1 MNIIA
6 NFISPFLNFFKKL
19 ISLAEFKKYKDA
31 IRRNPHDHQLRARFT
46 KYCLNSYFQGSPS
59 RNYLIEA
66 VNHFEYIVHSDVLDL
81 EVFYLMGKYYQGQ
94 DNNKAVEIYLKGINR
109 YNEAVTKSLQFRHD
123 YVEMAFMIAI
133 NLLALEA
140 NHPDPELGKF
150 FKNVRRTYLKN
161 FLEHKVEFKTEALD
175 NAMGDTK

>member
-6 NFISPFLNFFKKL
+6 IILFPFVNIFKKL
-19 ISLAEFKKYKDA
+19 VRLVEFKKYKDA
-31 IRRNPHDHQLRARFT
+31 IRRNPHDHQLRVHFT
-46 KYCLNSYFQGSPS
+46 KYCLTNYFQGSPS
-59 RNYLIEA
+59 RNYVIEA

-81 EVFYLMGKYYQGQ
+81 EVFYLMGKYYQGL
-94 DNNKAVEIYLKGINR
+94 DNKKAMEIYLKGINR
-109 YNEAVTKSLQFRHD
+109 YNEAVQKSLLFRHD

-140 NHPDPELGKF
+140 NHPDPELGRF

-161 FLEHKVEFKTEALD
+161 FLDHKVDFKTEVIG
-175 NAMGDTK
+175 NTQE